1 MGKDAVQIPAVT
13 DFLIIGAGI
22 AGLRAAITLAQ
33 AGRVLVVT
41 KEALGESNTQYAQG
55 GIAVAISGAEDVEL
69 HLEDTLAAGD
79 GLVDATAARVLVEE
93 GPARVEELLRWDTR
107 FDRYA
112 AGEHAGELMLTREGA
127 HSRNRILHANGDAT
141 GREIGRALLAHASA
155 TPGITLLP
163 WTLLTDLLA
172 SDGRVSGAL
181 LLDENGEVRT
191 VHARSV
197 LLASG
202 GAGQVYSDTTN
213 PAVATGDGI
222 AAALAV
228 GAELA
233 DMEFY
238 QFHPTALSLP
248 GVPRFLLSE
257 ALRGEG
263 AWLVNAA
270 GERFMHRY
278 HPLLELAP
286 RDVVARAITR
296 EGMGTRPGESLPVYL
311 DMRHV
316 TGIDPDARFP
326 GISAFLHQHNLDLV
340 RDLIPVRPAAHY
352 LMGGV
357 RTDVDG
363 RTSLPGLYAAG
374 EVACTGVHGA
384 NRLASNSLLEGLVF
398 GARAAESMRR
408 ESGMDESGIPAKAG
422 EVESPLPASDASLPP
437 VEEAIQR
444 LQQQMWEHAGLLR
457 DAGLLKSIDLAGARR
472 YADAFPSAQWT
483 RREYEA
489 RSLAR
494 VARAIVV
501 CALAREESRGAHY
514 RNDFPQRDDVRF
526 GTHSH
531 LAGDSVCF
539 GPLLPVQSQKAPQ
552 TESPAL
558 R

>member
-1 MGKDAVQIPAVT
+1 MGRAAIRIPAVT

-22 AGLRAAITLAQ
+22 AGLRAAITLAA

-79 GLVDATAARVLVEE
+79 GLVDPIAARVLVEE
-93 GPARVEELLRWDTR
+93 GPARVEELLSWNTH
-107 FDRYA
+107 FDRYTT
-112 AGEHAGELMLTREGA
+112 GDHAGELMLTREGA

-163 WTLLTDLLA
+163 WTLLTDLLTA
-172 SDGRVSGAL
+172 EGRVCGAR
-181 LLDENGEVRT
+181 LLDENGEIRT
-191 VHARSV
+191 VQARSV

-222 AAALAV
+222 AAALAA
-228 GAELA
+228 GAALA

-248 GVPRFLLSE
+248 GVSRFLLSE

-263 AWLVNAA
+263 AWLVNAT
-270 GERFMHRY
+270 GERFMHHY

-296 EGMGTRPGESLPVYL
+296 EGIGTRPGEVLPVYL

-326 GISAFLHQHNLDLV
+326 GISSFLHQHGLDLA

-363 RTSLPGLYAAG
+363 RTSLPSLYAAG

-408 ESGMDESGIPAKAG
+408 ESDVPATVGAM
-422 EVESPLPASDASLPP
+422 EAPMTPRDARSLPP

-457 DAGLLKSIDLAGARR
+457 DAELLKSIDIRDAAS
-472 YADAFPSAQWT
+472 YADAVPSAQWT

-514 RNDFPQRDDVRF
+514 RNDYPKRDDARF

-531 LAGDSVCF
+531 LAVASVSF
-539 GPLLPVQSQKAPQ
+539 GPLLPAQNESNAQP
-552 TESPAL
+552 ESPAL

>member
-1 MGKDAVQIPAVT
+1 MGRADIRIPAVT

-22 AGLRAAITLAQ
+22 AGLRAAITLAE

-55 GIAVAISGAEDVEL
+55 GIAVAISGAEDVQL
-69 HLEDTLAAGD
+69 HMEDTLAAGD
-79 GLVDATAARVLVEE
+79 GLVDPIAARVLVEE
-93 GPARVEELLRWDTR
+93 GPARVKELLEWDTH

-112 AGEHAGELMLTREGA
+112 TGEHAGELMLTREGA

-141 GREIGRALLAHASA
+141 GREIGRALLARAST

-163 WTLLTDLLA
+163 WTLLTDLLHTQ
-172 SDGRVSGAL
+172 GRICGAR
-181 LLDENGEVRT
+181 LLDENGEIRT
-191 VHARSV
+191 VQARYV

-222 AAALAV
+222 AAALAA

-248 GVPRFLLSE
+248 GVARFLLSE

-278 HPLLELAP
+278 HRQLELAP

-296 EGMGTRPGESLPVYL
+296 EGIGARPGEVLPVYL

-316 TGIDPDARFP
+316 TGIDLNARFP
-326 GISAFLHQHNLDLV
+326 GISAFLHLHGLDLA
-340 RDLIPVRPAAHY
+340 RDPIPVRPAAHY

-398 GARAAESMRR
+398 GARAAESMRLERGAKSMTAEAEAPKRR
-408 ESGMDESGIPAKAG
+408 EQR
-422 EVESPLPASDASLPP
+422 SLPP

-457 DAGLLKSIDLAGARR
+457 DAGLLKGIDLTAAMA
-472 YADAFPSAQWT
+472 YADAVPPAQWT

-501 CALAREESRGAHY
+501 CGLAREESRGAHF
-514 RNDFPQRDDVRF
+514 RNDFPQRDDARF

-531 LAGDSVCF
+531 LAGDTVSF
-539 GPLLPVQSQKAPQ
+539 GPLLPVQSQKDAQP
-552 TESPAL
+552 ESAAL